1 MMFPNLNLPK
11 YNFKLKRIEG
21 IPYIFDIIRKKYVK
35 LTPEEWVRQNLI
47 HYLINEKKYSPLW
60 IAVEKGLTYNKMNKR
75 TDILCY
81 DRTGK
86 PLLIV
91 ECKSASVDINH
102 AVFEQIALYNYEL
115 KVPYLLVSN
124 GLTHY
129 CCKMNYL
136 NRNFTFLND
145 IPIFQ

>member
-1 MMFPNLNLPK
+1 MFANLNLPK

-91 ECKSASVDINH
+91 ECKSTSVDINH